1 MRAAHESGMERA
13 GKFDVVDESPLA
25 GEQRRIFLAR
35 NARAEPFRSHE
46 TSGVIDWITRPRA
59 PASFAADASRDE
71 LSAEVNAIRDIRD
84 ISNAGEAAHR
94 TRPRRHPEFN

>member
-46 TSGVIDWITRPRA
+46 TSGVIDWPRA